1 MEEGYDV
8 NISTPYN
15 ITSTSVINLTSNKAV
30 NFNTPRVNLTN
41 DLFVLGSIIGL
52 NIGVKSPLYFT
63 TNRNMTINGT
73 VFSVYDIDLSKYTKS
88 ILLDGLSIR
97 QFRIRTWTSEADF
110 EYPLNPISRY
120 DISCLLKMVL
130 VFMQIHSF

>member
-1 MEEGYDV
+1 
-8 NISTPYN
+8 
-15 ITSTSVINLTSNKAV
+15 
-30 NFNTPRVNLTN
+30 
-41 DLFVLGSIIGL
+41 
-52 NIGVKSPLYFT
+52 
-63 TNRNMTINGT
+63 MTINGT

-120 DISCLLKMVL
+120 DIFMSTKNGLSIYADSFPFENAFLNMTDIFLNQFLYRNTFNILTYCSRFGSKKVYCIIEDLL
-130 VFMQIHSF
+130 